1 LGGSLGSGARRPDG
15 RADRDVV
22 QADSTHFGRRRRDPG
37 VRLHRRGPA
46 FAASPVEPR
55 AGNRLSALR
64 AQRTFRLVALRWAP
78 AVVALVIAYLH
89 SGAVGEAVLIGGSV
103 LAASIMLDARGL
115 PMHLMPIAG
124 FALLASIPVVGV
136 GIAFGLSLAL
146 APLEPS
152 SLIAPALGA
161 AIVLALS
168 AWELRQLGKGIEV
181 RLAIAGSP
189 EVATSLVNE
198 FERMGLASYRLVGW
212 LGAERTCAVAGAP
225 DRLGGVSDI
234 REVVER
240 NDIDL
245 IVNGGER
252 VAGEIE
258 RGVRSSGAIT
268 ERIAEGCLGLD
279 VRMVHLNDLCEQ
291 LFGRVSLARM
301 NAAFFED
308 LMHPDTR
315 RASSVAK
322 RVMDVA
328 IGGAVAVIAAPL
340 VALAAVAIKLTDTGP
355 VFFRQRRV
363 GEGGREFEIVKL
375 RTMSADAESEGA
387 EWSSADDERVTRVGR
402 ILRRGHIDELPQL
415 WNVMRGQMSLVGPRP
430 ERPEMVAELELE
442 VPFYDRRELIQPGI
456 TGWAQVRCGYA
467 VSDEDPAWTLCYDLY
482 YLKHRSTGLDLAIM
496 LEALLAAARDTQFE
510 VTAPDE
516 RLVLDAVRRA

>member
-1 LGGSLGSGARRPDG
+1 MAGSLGSGARRPDG
-15 RADRDVV
+15 RADRDVAQV
-22 QADSTHFGRRRRDPG
+22 DSTHSGRRRRDPG

-89 SGAVGEAVLIGGSV
+89 SGAVGEALLMGGSV
-103 LAASIMLDARGL
+103 LAASMMLDARGL
-115 PMHLMPIAG
+115 PMHLLPVAG
-124 FALLASIPVVGV
+124 FALRAFIPVVGV
-136 GIAFGLSLAL
+136 GIAFGVSLAL
-146 APLEPS
+146 APLEPT
-152 SLIAPALGA
+152 SLMAPALGA

-168 AWELRQLGKGIEV
+168 AWELRRLGKGIEV

-189 EVATSLVNE
+189 EVATSLANE

-225 DRLGGVSDI
+225 ARLGGVSDI

-291 LFGRVSLARM
+291 LFGRVPLARM

-315 RASSVAK
+315 RASQVAK

-340 VALAAVAIKLTDTGP
+340 VALAAVAIKLTGTGP

-375 RTMSADAESEGA
+375 RTMSAESEGA
-387 EWSSADDERVTRVGR
+387 QWSSDDDERVTRVGR
-402 ILRRGHIDELPQL
+402 ILRRSHIDELPQL
-415 WNVMRGQMSLVGPRP
+415 WNVMRGEMSLVGPRP

-467 VSDEDPAWTLCYDLY
+467 GSDEDPAWTLCYDLS

-496 LEALLAAARDTQFE
+496 LETLLAAARDTQFE
-510 VTAPDE
+510 LTAPDE
-516 RLVLDAVRRA
+516 RLVLDAVRSA